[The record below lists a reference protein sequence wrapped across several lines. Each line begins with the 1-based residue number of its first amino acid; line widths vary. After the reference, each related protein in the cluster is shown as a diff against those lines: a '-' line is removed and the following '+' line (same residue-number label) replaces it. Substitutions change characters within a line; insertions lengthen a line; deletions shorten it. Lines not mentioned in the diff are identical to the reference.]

1 MASGPSQARRGFSLV
16 EALVAT
22 GILGIGLAALTNAH
36 LTSIRGIDGSA
47 EAVEAR
53 ALANQLAEE
62 LAMVQTNAPNVI
74 VNSPACVNTELDVA
88 SVLGC
93 AAPAGNGF
101 SAVQLGCTRYYDAEA
116 VQGASPNVIGGSMFS
131 TGDLV
136 DGGQRF
142 RADIFIQDHP
152 DPAVDP
158 TEAQVAII
166 SVCWRDPLSPAR
178 VKQVR
183 LTRVLNRLL

>member
-1 MASGPSQARRGFSLV
+1 MAS
-16 EALVAT
+16 

-62 LAMVQTNAPNVI
+62 LALVQTNAPNVI
-74 VNSPACVNTELDVA
+74 VNSPACVNTELSVA
-88 SVLGC
+88 DVLGC
-93 AAPAGNGF
+93 AAPGGNGY
-101 SAVQLGCTRYYDAEA
+101 SAVQLGCTRYYDDEA
-116 VQGASPNVIGGSMFS
+116 VQGPSPNVIGGSLFS
-131 TGDLV
+131 TGELV
-136 DGGQRF
+136 DAGQKY

-158 TEAQVAII
+158 NDAQVAII
-166 SVCWRDPLSPAR
+166 SVCWRDPLSPATR